1 MKSISV
7 SGTVKSVL
15 AVVAVSLLLTG
26 FSHAANPT
34 VEYYI
39 APGPTVPSVVELS
52 CSGKCDVNLYVVDG
66 NTFNHAAVL
75 RVNSSGGKDAAFFA
89 KPVPRLFFFVK
100 TFDSTFNF
108 KFVPHTEFPEVK

>member
-15 AVVAVSLLLTG
+15 AIVTVSLLLTS

-39 APGPTVPSVVELS
+39 APGPSVPSVVELS

-66 NTFNHAAVL
+66 NKFNHAAVL
-75 RVNSSGGKDAAFFA
+75 RVNSSGGKDAAFFCETS
-89 KPVPRLFFFVK
+89 L
-100 TFDSTFNF
+100 
-108 KFVPHTEFPEVK
+108 

>member
-15 AVVAVSLLLTG
+15 AIVAVSLLLTS

-66 NTFNHAAVL
+66 NKFNHAAVL

-89 KPVPRLFFFVK
+89 KPVSRLFFFVK